1 MTQIYGSLQAIIL
14 TKEICKNVDNAAKA
28 AGDVGYT
35 VVLRG
40 DSTLRGHF
48 PQVWQLN
55 YLNCIIGFFRFC
67 IQQVLLTL
75 TKLHFSERKSNMKLL
90 SRKQMQR
97 HLC

>member
-1 MTQIYGSLQAIIL
+1 MIQIYGSLQAIIL

-48 PQVWQLN
+48 PQVWQLHC
-55 YLNCIIGFFRFC
+55 LNCIMDFLRFC
-67 IQQVLLTL
+67 IQQVMLALA
-75 TKLHFSERKSNMKLL
+75 
-90 SRKQMQR
+90 
-97 HLC
+97 

>member
-55 YLNCIIGFFRFC
+55 YLNCIID
-67 IQQVLLTL
+67 
-75 TKLHFSERKSNMKLL
+75 FSDFAFNRYCWL
-90 SRKQMQR
+90 
-97 HLC
+97 